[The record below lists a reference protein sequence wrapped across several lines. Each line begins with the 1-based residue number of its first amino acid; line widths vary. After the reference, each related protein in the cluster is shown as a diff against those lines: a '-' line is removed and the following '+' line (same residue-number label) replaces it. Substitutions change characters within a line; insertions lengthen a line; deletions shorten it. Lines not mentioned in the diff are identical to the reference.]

1 MSWLKNTIR
10 RLTIEQ
16 WLAIDNEYIKSEP
29 RSDLKCIGT
38 IILATLILVIQKYFG
53 QSKHFTQ
60 AFGYLVLNMPLTKLW
75 SRLYMTSM
83 SLILYMLIPYL
94 FIRFVFK
101 ERMRDHGF
109 TLKGF
114 SRYVP
119 MYLIMLAVMLPILI
133 GVSFSERFY
142 RHYPLYSGAGE
153 SAIGF
158 AIWEVAYG
166 LYFLALEFFLRGFMV
181 FALTRYIGSYAI
193 FVMVVPYVMIHFG
206 KPVAETIGSIIA
218 GTALGT
224 LSLRTRSIFGGVLI
238 HVAVAWGMDILAMLQ
253 KGELQA
259 FFHV

>member
-1 MSWLKNTIR
+1 MSWIKKTILK
-10 RLTIEQ
+10 LTIEQ
-16 WLAIDNEYIKSEP
+16 WLAIDKEYIKPESK
-29 RSDLKCIGT
+29 SDLKCIGT
-38 IILATLILVIQKYFG
+38 ILLVVFILVIQKYFG
-53 QSKHFTQ
+53 QSRHFTQ
-60 AFGYLVLNMPLTKLW
+60 AFGNLVLNMPLTTLW
-75 SRLYMTSM
+75 SRLYMSSM

-114 SRYVP
+114 SRYIP
-119 MYLIMLAVMLPILI
+119 MYLIMFGVMIPILI

-153 SAIGF
+153 SIIGF

-166 LYFLALEFFLRGFMV
+166 LYFLALEFFLRGFMI
-181 FALTRYIGSYAI
+181 FALARYIGSYAI
-193 FVMVVPYVMIHFG
+193 FVMVIPYVMIHFG

-224 LSLRTRSIFGGVLI
+224 LSLRTRSIFGGVFI

-259 FFHV
+259 FFR